1 MGRGT
6 MTYISAEQSRLFD
19 DFAINKMGISSVV
32 LMERAALAVYRRLL
46 ESPNFSLKKVLVI
59 AGTGN
64 NGGDGAA
71 VARLLHLRGISA
83 TIWLLGDRQKASIE
97 MQRQLTIAENYG
109 LSVVSSID
117 DLKNYSTIVDA
128 IFGVG
133 LSRDIK
139 GKFAQVVE
147 QINQSAIPVMA
158 VDIPTGIH
166 ADSGQVMALAVK
178 ATETVTMSY
187 NKLGLAEKTGQAF
200 AGLVTIADIGVY
212 DPNSLKR
219 YLD

>member
-1 MGRGT
+1 

-109 LSVVSSID
+109 LSVVSSVD

-166 ADSGQVMALAVK
+166 ADNGQVMAIAVK

-200 AGLVTIADIGVY
+200 AGLVTISDIGVY